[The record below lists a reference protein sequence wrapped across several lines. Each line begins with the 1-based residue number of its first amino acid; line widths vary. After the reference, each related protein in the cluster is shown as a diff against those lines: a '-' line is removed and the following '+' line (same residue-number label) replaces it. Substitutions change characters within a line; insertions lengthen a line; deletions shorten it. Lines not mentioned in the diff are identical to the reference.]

1 MTQRIIE
8 EHITLYGINND
19 IDSLIN
25 ELLKYKD
32 QGFEKYTTDREGFIE
47 LYTLRPETEK
57 ESQERLELERQR
69 DERQKRELEQRQKA
83 KLLKQQRKEYHRLK
97 NILSDSTFNDKAPT
111 HIVEQDHNRFN
122 TLKDIL
128 IATFL

>member
-1 MTQRIIE
+1 MTLQIIE

-47 LYTLRPETEK
+47 LYTLRPETEA
-57 ESQERLELERQR
+57 EFQERFELERQR
-69 DERQKRELEQRQKA
+69 AEQQRKELEQRQKA
-83 KLLKQQRKEYHRLK
+83 KLLKQQRKEYHKLK
-97 NILSDSTFNDKAPT
+97 NILSDSTFNDKTPT
-111 HIVEQDHNRFN
+111 HVIEKYHNRLN
-122 TLKDIL
+122 VLKDIL
-128 IATFL
+128 VDTL

>member
-1 MTQRIIE
+1 MTRQIIE

-47 LYTLRPETEK
+47 LYTFRPETEA
-57 ESQERLELERQR
+57 ESYQRLELEQQR
-69 DERQKRELEQRQKA
+69 AEELEKRQKA

-97 NILSDSTFNDKAPT
+97 NILSDSTFNDKTPT
-111 HIVEQDHNRFN
+111 HIVEQYHKRLN

-128 IATFL
+128 IATL